1 MARRRDLKAL
11 AEGLQLPLITIE
23 DITTY
28 VIQTGAAQ
36 LTTTRV
42 STYRPRMVSSR

>member
-36 LTTTRV
+36 LQ
-42 STYRPRMVSSR
+42 RPRCQLTDQDGQFR